1 MKLNWLEIKSFK
13 HLQDFKIDFDQNSLT
28 TVLIGKNGTGK
39 SNLLEA
45 LVVLFR
51 DLHLDDSPTFAYKIG
66 YLCRGRNIKIDADP
80 FRQSSKLKLSIDDK
94 DISLKTFRKNKT
106 EYLPSHVFGYY
117 SGLSK
122 RMEAYFDKPQEDF
135 YKELLNGNE
144 QILRP
149 LFYAR
154 LVHSQFVLL
163 SFFLEDDQ
171 KAENFLRKILKI
183 QKFDSVLFVMKKP
196 PWKSPKGDPRFWN
209 ARGVVQKFL
218 DVLYNFSLAPLRI
231 ADRLYLFI
239 SDVDKLKELANYYNS
254 QSDFFKVLES
264 TYISSLIEEVRIRV
278 VVSTDSQNNILK
290 FRELSEGEQ
299 QLLTVLGLLRFTK
312 QDESLFLLDEPDTHL
327 NPEWSIK
334 YLEILNEVVGEQNSS
349 HIIMS
354 THSPITLGSLLK
366 EQVKIMRC
374 DDSGKIYAESPD
386 EDPRGMGFAGI
397 LTSEMFG
404 FRSILDL
411 ETLKLLDEK
420 RRIAS
425 KDELSKE
432 DKQALAELNEKLQGV
447 DFADSIRDPLY
458 KTFVKA
464 ISLNEEY
471 QSLEKP
477 NLTKE
482 EQTHLKE
489 ISRDTLNA
497 VINKKEDLQD

>member
-1 MKLNWLEIKSFK
+1 MKLNLLEIKSFK

-45 LVVLFR
+45 LVVIFR

-66 YLCRGRNIKIDADP
+66 YLCRGRNIEIDADP
-80 FRQSSKLKLSIDDK
+80 LRQSSKLKLRIDDK
-94 DISLKTFRKNKT
+94 NISLQTFRKNKT

-135 YKELLNGNE
+135 YKELLKGNE
-144 QILRP
+144 QTLRP

-154 LVHSQFVLL
+154 SVHSQFVLL
-163 SFFLEDDQ
+163 SFFLENDPV
-171 KAENFLRKILKI
+171 AEKFLNKILKI
-183 QKFDSVLFVMKKP
+183 KKLDSVLFVMKKP
-196 PWKSPKGDPRFWN
+196 PWKSREGDARFWN

-218 DVLYNFSLAPLRI
+218 DVLYKISLAPLRI
-231 ADRLYLFI
+231 ADHLYLFI
-239 SDVDKLKELANYYNS
+239 SSVDKLKELAKYYNS

-264 TYISSLIEEVRIRV
+264 TYISDLIEEVRIRV
-278 VVSTDSQNNILK
+278 IVSTESKNNVLK

-425 KDELSKE
+425 KDELSNE
-432 DKQALAELNEKLQGV
+432 DKQTLAELNEKLQGV

-471 QSLEKP
+471 QSLERP

-482 EQTHLKE
+482 EQNHLVQ
-489 ISRDTLNA
+489 IAQNTLNE
-497 VINKKEDLQD
+497 VTNGEEP